1 MYCNEVKEG
10 YFLLDEFEKYVADNE
25 LFTHDDKILLT
36 VSGGVDSMVL
46 MSLTSAA
53 GYNFGVAH
61 CNFQLRGKESEE
73 DELLVEH
80 EAQRLGVEFFNKR
93 FDTIGE
99 MERTGESMEMAARR
113 LRYAWFRELCDEHG
127 YTVIAIAH
135 HINDSIET
143 FFINMLRGT
152 GLRGLTG
159 ITNHVGRI
167 VRPLMFT
174 NRKEIHDYAVAH
186 RIPFREDSSNRSTK
200 YLRNKVRI
208 GLVPMLK
215 EITPQFTTIMRRN
228 ISRLSQ
234 AQDFISA
241 SMNIIKQ
248 NVIEHQGDIH
258 TIMVGNINESL
269 PRNFVV
275 YEILSSEYGF
285 KGDVV
290 DALLH
295 AIDSGSTGRRFYSRE
310 WVAVVDRGNIVVSPI
325 ASDDNCEVVVERNT
339 LRSYVGGSVLYYQYL
354 DIDYIDSLNQGEHI
368 ALIDADKLKFPLRLR
383 RWQEGDWFVP
393 FGMSGRKKLSDYL
406 IDKKVSLAQKNRQ
419 FVLLSGDDIVWVV
432 GRRLDDRYCVT
443 KHTERVLRI
452 VQDNI

>member
-1 MYCNEVKEG
+1 MKEG
-10 YFLLDEFEKYVADNE
+10 LFLLDEFEKYVAENE
-25 LFTHDDKILLT
+25 LFTHDDKVLLT

-46 MSLTSAA
+46 MSLTAAA

-61 CNFQLRGKESEE
+61 CNFQLRGKESDE
-73 DELLVEH
+73 DEVLVER
-80 EAQRLGVEFFNKR
+80 EAKRLGVEFFNKR
-93 FDTIGE
+93 FDTTAE

-113 LRYAWFRELCDEHG
+113 LRYQWFRELCDEHG

-174 NRKEIHDYAVAH
+174 NRKDIHDYAVAH

-208 GLVPMLK
+208 GLIPMLK

-228 ISRLSQ
+228 VSRLSQ
-234 AQDFISA
+234 AQDFITSA
-241 SMNIIKQ
+241 MNIIKRD
-248 NVIEHQGDIH
+248 VIEHSGDIH
-258 TIMVGNINESL
+258 TIKVSNINSSL
-269 PRNFVV
+269 PRNFVI

-290 DALLH
+290 DALCH
-295 AIDSGSTGRRFYSRE
+295 ALDNNSTGRRFYSRE
-310 WVAVVDRGNIVVSPI
+310 WVAVVDRGNIVVSTI
-325 ASDDNCEVVVERNT
+325 LDTDDCEVGVERNT
-339 LRSYVGGSVLYYQYL
+339 LRSYVGGSVLYYQYC
-354 DIDYIDSLNQGEHI
+354 DIDFVDTLDLGENV
-368 ALIDADKLKFPLRLR
+368 ALIDADKLRYPLRLR
-383 RWQEGDWFVP
+383 RWHDGDWFQP
-393 FGMSGRKKLSDYL
+393 LGMSGRKKISDYL
-406 IDKKVSLAQKNRQ
+406 IDKKVSMAEKNRQ

-432 GRRLDDRYCVT
+432 GRRLDDRFAIT
-443 KHTERVLRI
+443 KRTERVLKIMR
-452 VQDNI
+452 DNI

>member
-1 MYCNEVKEG
+1 
-10 YFLLDEFEKYVADNE
+10 
-25 LFTHDDKILLT
+25 
-36 VSGGVDSMVL
+36 MVL
-46 MSLTSAA
+46 MSLTAAA
-53 GYNFGVAH
+53 GYRFGVAH
-61 CNFQLRGKESEE
+61 CNFQLRGKESDE

-80 EAQRLGVEFFNKR
+80 EAKRLGVEFFNKR
-93 FDTIGE
+93 FDTTAE

-159 ITNHVGRI
+159 INNHVGRI

-208 GLVPMLK
+208 GLIPMLK

-228 ISRLSQ
+228 VSRLSQ
-234 AQDFISA
+234 AQDFISSA
-241 SMNIIKQ
+241 MSIIKRDI
-248 NVIEHQGDIH
+248 IEQEGDIR
-258 TIMVGNINESL
+258 TIKVQSINPSL
-269 PRNFVV
+269 PRNFVI
-275 YEILSSEYGF
+275 YEILSEEYGF

-290 DALLH
+290 DALCH
-295 AIDSGSTGRRFYSRE
+295 ALDDNSTGRRFYARE
-310 WVAVVDRGNIVVSPI
+310 WVAVVDRGDIVVSPI
-325 ASDDNCEVVVERNT
+325 AEDDDCEVMVERRT
-339 LRSYVGGSVLYYQYL
+339 LRSYVGGSVLYYQYC
-354 DIDYIDSLNQGEHI
+354 DIDFIDTLDQGENV
-368 ALIDADKLKFPLRLR
+368 ALIDAYKLKYPLRLR
-383 RWQEGDWFVP
+383 RWREGDWFQP
-393 FGMSGRKKLSDYL
+393 FGMSGRKKISDYL
-406 IDKKVSLAQKNRQ
+406 IDKKVSMAQKSRQ

-432 GRRLDDRYCVT
+432 GRRLDDRFAVT
-443 KHTERVLRI
+443 KRTERVLRI
-452 VQDNI
+452 VRDNI

>member
-1 MYCNEVKEG
+1 MKEVL
-10 YFLLDEFEKYVADNE
+10 FLLDEFEKYVADNE

-46 MSLTSAA
+46 MSLTAAA
-53 GYNFGVAH
+53 GYRFGVAH
-61 CNFQLRGKESEE
+61 CNFQLRGKESDE

-80 EAQRLGVEFFNKR
+80 EAKRLGVEFFNKR
-93 FDTIGE
+93 FDTTAE

-159 ITNHVGRI
+159 INNHVGRI

-208 GLVPMLK
+208 GLIPMLK

-228 ISRLSQ
+228 VSRLSQ
-234 AQDFISA
+234 AQDFISSA
-241 SMNIIKQ
+241 MSIIKRDI
-248 NVIEHQGDIH
+248 IEQEGDIR
-258 TIMVGNINESL
+258 TIKVPSINPSL
-269 PRNFVV
+269 PRNFVI
-275 YEILSSEYGF
+275 YEILSEEYGF

-290 DALLH
+290 DALCH
-295 AIDSGSTGRRFYSRE
+295 ALDSGSTGRRFYARE

-325 ASDDNCEVVVERNT
+325 AENDDCEVMVERRT
-339 LRSYVGGSVLYYQYL
+339 LRSYVGGSVLYYQYC
-354 DIDYIDSLNQGEHI
+354 DIDFIDTLDQGENV

-383 RWQEGDWFVP
+383 RWREGDWFQP
-393 FGMSGRKKLSDYL
+393 LGMSGRKKISDYL
-406 IDKKVSLAQKNRQ
+406 IDKKVSMAQKSRQ

-432 GRRLDDRYCVT
+432 GRRLDDRFAVT
-443 KHTERVLRI
+443 KRTERVLRI
-452 VQDNI
+452 VRDNI

>member
-1 MYCNEVKEG
+1 MKEVL
-10 YFLLDEFEKYVADNE
+10 FLLDEFEKYVADNE

-36 VSGGVDSMVL
+36 VSGGIDSMVL
-46 MSLTSAA
+46 MSLTAAA
-53 GYNFGVAH
+53 GYRFGVAH
-61 CNFQLRGKESEE
+61 CNFQLRGKESDE

-80 EAQRLGVEFFNKR
+80 EAKRLGVEFFNKR
-93 FDTIGE
+93 FDTTAE

-159 ITNHVGRI
+159 INNHVGRI

-208 GLVPMLK
+208 GLIPMLK

-228 ISRLSQ
+228 VSRLSQ
-234 AQDFISA
+234 AQDFISSA
-241 SMNIIKQ
+241 MSIIKRDI
-248 NVIEHQGDIH
+248 IEQEGDIR
-258 TIMVGNINESL
+258 TIKVPSINPSL
-269 PRNFVV
+269 PRNFVI
-275 YEILSSEYGF
+275 YEILSEEYGF

-290 DALLH
+290 DALCH
-295 AIDSGSTGRRFYSRE
+295 ALDSGSTGRRFYARE

-325 ASDDNCEVVVERNT
+325 AENDDCEVMVERRT
-339 LRSYVGGSVLYYQYL
+339 LRSYVGGSVLYYQYC
-354 DIDYIDSLNQGEHI
+354 DIDFIDTLDQGENV

-383 RWQEGDWFVP
+383 RWREGDWFQP
-393 FGMSGRKKLSDYL
+393 LGMSGRKKISDYL
-406 IDKKVSLAQKNRQ
+406 IDKKVSMAQKSRQ

-432 GRRLDDRYCVT
+432 GRRLDDRFAVT
-443 KHTERVLRI
+443 KRTERVLRI
-452 VQDNI
+452 VRDNI